1 MKRPYL
7 CSSLIFNSISNLKIN
22 LKSSLKS
29 SLMISLFCVF
39 YFANFAGNQAF
50 AQQKNY
56 TYHPVYIYQFCKY
69 VQWPGQGNE
78 RVIGV
83 IGSSPLIPSLQKMA
97 NAKSTPEM
105 RFVIKKFAKIE
116 DVTGCNILF
125 VPTQVE
131 LTAEQTKRLEG
142 KNTLLI
148 TENEKYI
155 QTMSSIN
162 FIFVKGRLAFQLN
175 KKQVSKANLK
185 VASKLLSL
193 AILV

>member
-1 MKRPYL
+1 MKRLYV
-7 CSSLIFNSISNLKIN
+7 CSSLISNFKIN
-22 LKSSLKS
+22 IKISLI
-29 SLMISLFCVF
+29 LSLFCVF
-39 YFANFAGNQAF
+39 SFANFAGNQAF

-69 VQWPGQGNE
+69 VQWPGQSNE

-83 IGSSPLIPSLQKMA
+83 IGSSPLIPSLQRMA

-131 LTAEQTKRLEG
+131 LTTEQTKRLEG

-148 TENEKYI
+148 TENEKHI
-155 QTMSSIN
+155 QNMSSIN

-185 VASKLLSL
+185 VSSKLLSL

>member
-1 MKRPYL
+1 MERSCL
-7 CSSLIFNSISNLKIN
+7 CLSFFGNLRSKI
-22 LKSSLKS
+22 
-29 SLMISLFCVF
+29 SLMITLFCVF
-39 YFANFAGNQAF
+39 SLSSFFNNAAF
-50 AQQKNY
+50 AQKNY
-56 TYHPVYIYQFCKY
+56 SYHPVYIYQFCKY
-69 VQWPGQGNE
+69 VQWPGQSSE

-116 DVTGCNILF
+116 DATGCNILF

-155 QTMSSIN
+155 KGMSSIN

-185 VASKLLSL
+185 VATKLLSL